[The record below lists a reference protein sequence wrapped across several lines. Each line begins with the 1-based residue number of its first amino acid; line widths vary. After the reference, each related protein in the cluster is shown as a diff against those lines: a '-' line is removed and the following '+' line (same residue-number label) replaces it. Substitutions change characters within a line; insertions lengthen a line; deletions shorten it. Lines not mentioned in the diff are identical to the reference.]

1 MKAPSSPIATP
12 PLPWTRP
19 SALASET
26 LLLAGASLL
35 VALCARFTLPLPGTP
50 VPLTLQN
57 FAVILVGLLLG
68 ARRGAVALG
77 LYLLEGAAGLPVF
90 NPTGPGGLAQLL
102 GPTGGYLIS
111 YPLVAFVA
119 GWLSRRNPG
128 FFPALRAAVV
138 AELLLFAAGISWLMI
153 LLHVPFARAAAF
165 GLYPFVFA
173 EIMKV
178 MGAAAIAVRWQRVR
192 QT

>member
-1 MKAPSSPIATP
+1 MKAPSSQIANP
-12 PLPWTRP
+12 PLPWNRP
-19 SALASET
+19 SALAGEA
-26 LLLAGASLL
+26 LLLASASLL

-68 ARRGAVALG
+68 ARRGALALG
-77 LYLLEGAAGLPVF
+77 LYLLEGAAGVPVF

-111 YPLVAFVA
+111 YPLAAFVA
-119 GWLSRRNPG
+119 GWLSRRKPG

-153 LLHVPFARAAAF
+153 LLRVPFARAAVF

-178 MGAAAIAVRWQRVR
+178 MSAAAIAVRWQRVR